1 MSRGKDA
8 GPKRPARKDA
18 GGRAA
23 GGTTPREEAAGAVID
38 AAAARVDAARRLVDG
53 GSEILLRSIVDAT
66 VALFQAEAASIAL
79 YDAAANRLVFLVAAG
94 EQGQGVVGVAIPP
107 DQGVAGYVFST
118 GQSLALSDVARDPRF
133 GRGVAEQTGYVP
145 RSIVAVPLVD
155 GDRTIGV
162 LEVLDKRDSAS
173 FSLRDVE
180 LAAVFARQAAVAI
193 SASRLERDVRTLLA
207 DALSSLDDGAPD
219 AGGGGGGSV
228 RGLRRRKAEAMVGAA
243 VARLGRDDDSRLWAL
258 AERIASV
265 RRADPAQLDLVID
278 LLEVL
283 GRHAERPS
291 RGRAGRSRR

>member
-8 GPKRPARKDA
+8 GPKRPARRAA

-38 AAAARVDAARRLVDG
+38 AAATRVHAARRLVEG

-219 AGGGGGGSV
+219 AGGGLV

>member
-1 MSRGKDA
+1 MSRAKKA
-8 GPKRPARKDA
+8 GAKPPARKGA
-18 GGRAA
+18 ERRAA
-23 GGTTPREEAAGAVID
+23 AGPSPRDEDHAAVLD
-38 AAAARVDAARRLVDG
+38 AAASRVDAARRLTEG
-53 GSEILLRSIVDAT
+53 GSQVLLASIVDAT

-79 YDAAANRLVFLVAAG
+79 YDAGTNSLVFRVAAG

-207 DALSSLDDGAPD
+207 DAFTGLDDGIAD
-219 AGGGGGGSV
+219 AGGEAPTRASRRV
-228 RGLRRRKAEAMVGAA
+228 RAEALVGAA
-243 VARLGRDDDSRLWAL
+243 VARLDRDDDSRLWSL
-258 AERIASV
+258 AERIAHL

-283 GRHAERPS
+283 GRHADRAA
-291 RGRAGRSRR
+291 RGRAGRTRH